1 MPDIIQEAQGVFSF
15 SLFASDVCQSFLHE
29 LREANYWSDAT
40 VGKKAEDW
48 TVNSI
53 VEQSFRRASVIFLQ
67 DLPRLYSEFD
77 LAIEQKVKPILLKVW
92 NLSLNKHR
100 GAQVVRYK
108 PGGHYRPHADAALDM
123 EDRYV
128 TVLCYL
134 NDDFEGGQTTFTYL
148 NNLSIQ
154 PASGKAIIFPSTYV
168 HQAEP
173 VLSGEKFV
181 IVTWLTG
188 PSPIRWI

>member
-1 MPDIIQEAQGVFSF
+1 MPNIIQEAQGVFSLP
-15 SLFASDVCQSFLHE
+15 LFASDVCQSFLPE
-29 LREANYWSDAT
+29 LREAKSWSDAT
-40 VGKKAEDW
+40 VGKVEDQ
-48 TVNSI
+48 TVRSI

-67 DLPRLYSEFD
+67 DLPRLDSEFD
-77 LAIEQKVKPILLKVW
+77 RAIEQKVKPTLLKVW
-92 NLSLNKHR
+92 NLSLNEHR
-100 GAQVVRYK
+100 GAQVVRYT

-123 EDRYV
+123 ADRYV

-173 VLSGEKFV
+173 VISGEKFV
-181 IVTWLTG
+181 IVTWLIG